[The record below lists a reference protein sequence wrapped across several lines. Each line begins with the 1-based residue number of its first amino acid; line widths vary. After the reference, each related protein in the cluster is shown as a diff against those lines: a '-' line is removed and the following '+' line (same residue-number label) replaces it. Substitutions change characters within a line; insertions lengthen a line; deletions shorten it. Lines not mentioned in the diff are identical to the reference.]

1 MLKNYHLN
9 QIDAI
14 AKSLLAALKHKIIL
28 LKGDLGAGKTT
39 LVKEIV
45 KQLGSSENVSSHT
58 FGLVNK
64 ISVDN
69 ASACHLDLYRIEN
82 IEASQQLGFDE

>member
-45 KQLGSSENVSSHT
+45 KQLGSMIVPCNNCITYLYISS
-58 FGLVNK
+58 
-64 ISVDN
+64 
-69 ASACHLDLYRIEN
+69 
-82 IEASQQLGFDE
+82 